1 MEVLEDYSVRVYSN
15 AANSASASY
24 KVANDVSYDA
34 KDFPIMAVIAR
45 NFCTCA
51 DPASCALTESFS
63 TLVLAGDII
72 QETSSASITVSSASW
87 EPDIVNGESYQLL
100 AGSWEGYEGRINGF
114 RLDNYKMQVTEG
126 RNFFDICEV
135 LFFRTEEEAQAY
147 YADYLAELSEGGSD
161 EDTDAPADETTEA
174 PVDCTTEAPVD
185 ETTEAPVVDTE
196 EPTDAPTEAPTQA
209 PVVEDPTEA
218 PTQAPAVEDPTEAP
232 KTEEPKSG
240 CGSVVGIGAIAVV
253 AFAAAGLVSFKK
265 KED

>member
-1 MEVLEDYSVRVYSN
+1 MEVLDDYSVRVYSN
-15 AANSASASY
+15 AAKSASASY

-51 DPASCALTESFS
+51 DPESCSLTESFS

-72 QETSSASITVSSASW
+72 QETSNATITITSASW
-87 EPDIVNGESYQLL
+87 EPDVVNGESYQLL
-100 AGSWEGYEGRINGF
+100 TGSWEGYEGRINGF
-114 RLDNYKMQVTEG
+114 RLDNYKMQVEEG
-126 RNFFDICEV
+126 RNFFDLCEI
-135 LFFRTEEEAQAY
+135 LFFRTEEEALAY
-147 YADYLAELSEGGSD
+147 YADYLAELADGGAD
-161 EDTDAPADETTEA
+161 EDTEAPADETTEA
-174 PVDCTTEAPVD
+174 PAD
-185 ETTEAPVVDTE
+185 ETTEAPAVDTE

-218 PTQAPAVEDPTEAP
+218 PTQAPVVEDPTEAP
-232 KTEEPKSG
+232 KTEDPTDAPEEPKKGG